1 MAEHACPGRNSRYTN
16 YLIELATYPRATAWT
31 VTRYAGACPA
41 LARML
46 YQEELDAEFP
56 VEGKE
61 AKRLVRVDR
70 SPTSDRSRRAVIHT
84 TGAILSETIR

>member
-1 MAEHACPGRNSRYTN
+1 
-16 YLIELATYPRATAWT
+16 
-31 VTRYAGACPA
+31 
-41 LARML
+41 ML